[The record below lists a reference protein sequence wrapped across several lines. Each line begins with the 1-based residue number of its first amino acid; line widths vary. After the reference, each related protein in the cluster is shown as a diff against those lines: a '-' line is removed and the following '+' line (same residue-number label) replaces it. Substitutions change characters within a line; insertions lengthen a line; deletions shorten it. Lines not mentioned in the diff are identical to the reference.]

1 METRGRRLS
10 FSGLLFA
17 LLLALELSFVT
28 DMLTTRAVSNLPAA
42 ILAAVFA
49 LSFIAFAVLGQLRH
63 GLIKW
68 LFLLFTAVVLLLGL
82 GLYLVWFSTFKNGV
96 YQDADKAKAQI
107 FSGKK
112 VMAIVPHQDDE
123 MNLLGGVLE
132 QYVKYGSDVYIVYV
146 FNGDM
151 NGDGVQRITEAD
163 TAMTAIGIPAE
174 NLIFLGY
181 GDQINLDGTPVF
193 LCPEDEVLTSASG
206 FSSTYG
212 TDRHPPFNPGAAYTR
227 KNLYNDIRTVL
238 LRYTPDVV
246 FCTDADEHI
255 DHQTVAMFFEQA
267 MGEVLK
273 ARPAYEP
280 VIFRGFAYSTAYAA
294 TPDYYALNALSTVKP
309 GNEDF
314 ITDGGSNIYNWDERV
329 RLPVYPGI
337 LSRSIYSS
345 SGYAMAEC
353 YASQGAIN
361 HADGII
367 NSDKVFWLRESG
379 SLSYEA
385 EFWVS
390 SGDASLLNDFILS
403 QHTHYHEDPGY
414 SDNTWVPEAD
424 DSEKRAII
432 KFEEPTILS
441 RVVLYDNPSMSD
453 NVLEAAVRLDNG
465 AFYLSGPLEPN
476 GSGTEICFDPVYVEE
491 LEVVL
496 METEGSGAG
505 LTEIELYAGSYE
517 PPFSFIKLTNA
528 QGDFIY
534 DYYIDPSGREELGLY
549 AFGCSDNPADYKVI
563 CIGQDCYASL
573 EDGKLIMNCPEGKSC
588 YLTLMDESG
597 ALSDTV
603 YIRND
608 TAWPAQLAQALEYHM
623 RFEFRQ
629 GSNSNT
635 AIIINR
641 VKEIVEKWQ

>member
-1 METRGRRLS
+1 METGSRRFS

-42 ILAAVFA
+42 ALGAVFA
-49 LSFIAFAVLGQLRH
+49 LSFTAFFILGLRKKA
-63 GLIKW
+63 LVKW
-68 LFLLFTAVVLLLGL
+68 MFILFTAVVLLLGAA
-82 GLYLVWFSTFKNGV
+82 LYFIWLNTYKNGV
-96 YQDADKAKAQI
+96 YQDVDKAKSQI
-107 FSGKK
+107 FAGKK
-112 VMAIVPHQDDE
+112 VMAIVPHEDDE
-123 MNLLGGVLE
+123 MKLLGGILE
-132 QYVKYGSDVYIVYV
+132 QYVKYGSSVYIVYV

-151 NGDGVQRITEAD
+151 NGDAARRITEAD
-163 TAMTAIGIPAE
+163 TAMTSIGIPAE

-181 GDQINLDGTPVF
+181 GDQLNLDGTPIY
-193 LCPEDEVLTSASG
+193 LCPQDEVLTSPSG

-212 TDRHPPFNPGAAYTR
+212 TDRHSPFNPGAAYTR
-227 KNLYNDIRTVL
+227 RNLYEDIRTVL

-246 FCTDADEHI
+246 FCTDSDENV

-280 VIFRGFAYSTAYAA
+280 VILRGFAYSTAYTA
-294 TPDYYALNALSTVKP
+294 PHDYYALNALSTVKP
-309 GNEDF
+309 GDQDF
-314 ITDGGSNIYNWDERV
+314 ITDGGSYIYNWADRL
-329 RLPVYPGI
+329 RLPVHPGT
-337 LSRSIYSS
+337 LSRSIFSS

-353 YASQGAIN
+353 YASQTLVAC
-361 HADGII
+361 ADGII

-390 SGDASLLNDFILS
+390 SGDASVLNDFILS
-403 QHTHYHEDPGY
+403 QHTQAHDDPGY
-414 SDNTWVPEAD
+414 SDNTWVPSPD
-424 DSEKRAII
+424 DGEKRTII
-432 KFEEPTILS
+432 KFDQPTILS
-441 RVVLYDNPSMSD
+441 RVVLYDNPSLSD

-465 AFYLSGPLEPN
+465 AFYLSGPLNPN
-476 GSGTEICFDPVYVEE
+476 GSGTEISFDPVYVEE
-491 LEVVL
+491 LEIVL
-496 METEGSGAG
+496 MDTQGSGAG
-505 LTEIELYAGSYE
+505 LTEVELYSHSYE

-549 AFGCSDNPADYKVI
+549 AFGCSSDPADYKVI
-563 CIGQDCYASL
+563 CIGPDCHASI

-588 YLTLMDESG
+588 TLTLMDSSG
-597 ALSDTV
+597 ELSDTV

-608 TAWPAQLAQALEYHM
+608 SAWPVQLAQALEYHM
-623 RFEFRQ
+623 RFEFKQ
-629 GSNSNT
+629 GVNSNT
-635 AIIINR
+635 AILIEKL
-641 VKEIVEKWQ
+641 KEIMEEWQ

>member
-1 METRGRRLS
+1 METSGRRFS

-28 DMLTTRAVSNLPAA
+28 DMLTTRAISNLPAMTLG
-42 ILAAVFA
+42 IIFA
-49 LSFIAFAVLGQLRH
+49 LSFLAFAVLGQMKSR
-63 GLIKW
+63 LIKW
-68 LFLLFTAVVLLLGL
+68 LFILFTAVILLLAL
-82 GLYLVWFSTFKNGV
+82 GLYLIWLNTYKNGV
-96 YQDADKAKAQI
+96 YQDVDKAKTQI
-107 FSGKK
+107 FGGKK
-112 VMAIVPHQDDE
+112 VMVIVPHEGDE
-123 MNLLGGVLE
+123 MNLAGGVLE
-132 QYVKYGSDVYIVYV
+132 QYVKYGSNVYVVYV

-151 NGDGVQRITEAD
+151 HGDGVQRITEAD
-163 TAMTAIGIPAE
+163 SAMTSIGIPSE

-181 GDQINLDGTPVF
+181 GDQLNLDGTPIY

-227 KNLYNDIRTVL
+227 HNLYEDIRTVL

-246 FCTDADEHI
+246 FCTDADKHI
-255 DHQTVAMFFEQA
+255 DHQTVSMFFDQA

-294 TPDYYALNALSTVKP
+294 PHDYYALNALSTIKP

-314 ITDGGSNIYNWDERV
+314 ITDGGSNIYNWGERV

-337 LSRSIYSS
+337 LSRSIFSS
-345 SGYAMAEC
+345 SGYAMASC
-353 YASQGAIN
+353 YSSQNAASR
-361 HADGII
+361 ADGII

-390 SGDASLLNDFILS
+390 SGDASVLNDFILS
-403 QHTHYHEDPGY
+403 QHTQVHDDPGY
-414 SDNTWVPEAD
+414 SDNTWVPEAGD
-424 DSEKRAII
+424 DEKRIII

-441 RVVLYDNPSMSD
+441 RVVLYDNPSLSD
-453 NVLEAAVRLDNG
+453 NVLETSIRLDNG

-476 GSGTEICFDPVYVEE
+476 GSGTGISFDPVYVEE
-491 LEVVL
+491 LEIVL
-496 METEGSGAG
+496 METQGSGAG
-505 LTEIELYAGSYE
+505 LTEVELFSGSYE

-528 QGDFIY
+528 HGDFIY

-549 AFGCSDNPADYKVI
+549 SFGCSSEAEDYKII
-563 CIGQDCYASL
+563 CIGEDCYVST
-573 EDGKLIMNCPEGKSC
+573 EDGRLIMNCPEGKSC
-588 YLTLMDESG
+588 TLTLMDSSG
-597 ALSDTV
+597 QLSDTV
-603 YIRND
+603 YIRNSKS
-608 TAWPAQLAQALEYHM
+608 WPVELAQALECHM
-623 RFEFRQ
+623 RFEFKNGQ
-629 GSNSNT
+629 NSNT
-635 AIIINR
+635 AIIINKI
-641 VKEIVEKWQ
+641 KELVDSWQ